1 MNRIRFASIAA
12 LLSLLGLLV
21 QHSHAQGCAAQAHRV
36 GEIRLIN
43 VSLLDAATV
52 ARELMTGIRLRSAA
66 CVAADG
72 LADIGDQL
80 QQRYAAA
87 GYGAIK
93 VLPPQPPDA
102 NGLLQIE
109 VIEGQLLPGV
119 SVFGTTRLTQDSVR
133 ASLPALVGGEPVRIR
148 QLDAQ
153 LRLANDNP
161 AKETQLVLMPGPSGG
176 NSVQAE
182 IRVRELAQRRIGLSL
197 DNTGDDATGR
207 HRVALSWRDA
217 SLSGH
222 DDQLSLQLQVS
233 PAHPDRTQVLSAGY
247 RWPVYGSAMLVDA
260 FAGYSNSAGK
270 HATTAGNLTLNG
282 RGSVVGLRLTW
293 AVRRW
298 GEIDQRIGVGID
310 HRSYRNDCAIA
321 GLPEIACGAAGQAL
335 ALTPLS
341 LEYLA
346 QRGGSLP
353 MAFNLRLQRSL
364 GLGGSSDAQFN
375 AVRAGARADATA
387 ARAGASLLMPFADD
401 WQAVLRSTGQVSRH
415 AMVSGE
421 MFGAGGVA
429 SVRGYRERELTGDH
443 GLDVSVQF
451 GRVGLLTPQTGA
463 KAAVNLYGFADAA
476 VLQNRTDLE
485 CLPSRTRCV
494 LAAWGIGT
502 RATWGNWS
510 AGIDLAHAL
519 RAGATTSR
527 GDTRVHFSLATHF
540 DR

>member
-21 QHSHAQGCAAQAHRV
+21 PHSHAQDCAAQAHRV

-43 VSLLDAATV
+43 VTLLDAATV
-52 ARELMTGIRLRSAA
+52 ARELMAGIRLRSTA

-176 NSVQAE
+176 NGVQAE
-182 IRVRELAQRRIGLSL
+182 IRVRELAQQRIGLNL

-217 SLSGH
+217 NLSGH
-222 DDQLSLQLQVS
+222 DDLLSLQLQVS
-233 PAHPDRTQVLSAGY
+233 PAHTDRAQVLSAGY

-260 FAGYSNSAGK
+260 FAGYSNSAGM
-270 HATTAGNLTLNG
+270 HTTTAGNLTLNG

-321 GLPEIACGAAGQAL
+321 GLPEGACGPAGQAL

-353 MAFNLRLQRSL
+353 MAVNLRLQRSL
-364 GLGGSSDAQFN
+364 GLGSSSDAQFN

-421 MFGAGGVA
+421 MFGAGGVG

-485 CLPSRTRCV
+485 CLPGRTRCV

-519 RAGATTSR
+519 RAGATTPR